1 MLCDR
6 SWKKHVVLIQISSL
20 PKMAIPIF
28 RQTIFFDNASA
39 KRGFQAK
46 AYKVTTKL
54 NLFHVA
60 ILLT

>member
-1 MLCDR
+1 
-6 SWKKHVVLIQISSL
+6 LIQISSL